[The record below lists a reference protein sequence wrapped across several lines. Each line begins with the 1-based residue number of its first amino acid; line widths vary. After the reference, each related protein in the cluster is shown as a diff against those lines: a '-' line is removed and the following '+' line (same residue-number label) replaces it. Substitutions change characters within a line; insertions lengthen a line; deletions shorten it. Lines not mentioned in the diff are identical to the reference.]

1 MTTYTRFAIPV
12 NKKVGGIGNQVARKP
27 KKIELRPIDHHKMGY
42 ARVSTSDQ
50 DMRMQ
55 RDALIAAGVD
65 PRDIFEEKVSGASL
79 AKRREFAAMM
89 KDCRA
94 GDIVYV
100 WKLDRLARNAID
112 LYQTAKAI
120 EEKGATL
127 VVLTMPGM
135 DTSTPVGRAMFGML
149 AVFAEFERAIAHE
162 RTMAG
167 LAAARAAGRVG
178 GRKPEHTLEQLEEAA
193 KLGTKPGARSIGMT
207 PSGFIKALA
216 RERARALEDQNVK
229 S

>member
-1 MTTYTRFAIPV
+1 
-12 NKKVGGIGNQVARKP
+12 
-27 KKIELRPIDHHKMGY
+27 MGY

-50 DMRMQ
+50 DLRMQ

-65 PRDIFEEKVSGASL
+65 PRDIFEETASGASL
-79 AKRREFAAMM
+79 AKRREFHAMM

-112 LYQTAKAI
+112 LYETARQI
-120 EEKGATL
+120 EERGATL

-135 DTSTPVGRAMFGML
+135 DTSSPVGKALFGML
-149 AVFAEFERAIAHE
+149 AVFAEFERAIAYE

-167 LAAARAAGRVG
+167 LAAARERGKWG
-178 GRKPEHTLEQLEEAA
+178 GRRSQFTDQQVLELQHLPTKAAARQL
-193 KLGTKPGARSIGMT
+193 GMT
-207 PSGFIKALA
+207 PAGYSKRLAKALA
-216 RERARALEDQNVK
+216 NAAKGTPDAREEMEEQANAG
-229 S
+229 

>member
-1 MTTYTRFAIPV
+1 
-12 NKKVGGIGNQVARKP
+12 
-27 KKIELRPIDHHKMGY
+27 
-42 ARVSTSDQ
+42 
-50 DMRMQ
+50 MQ

-65 PRDIFEEKVSGASL
+65 PRDIFEEKASGASM
-79 AKRREFAAMM
+79 AKRRELQALL

-112 LYQTAKAI
+112 LYHTAKAI
-120 EEKGATL
+120 EDRGATL

-135 DTSTPVGRAMFGML
+135 DTSSPVGRAMFGML

-167 LAAARAAGRVG
+167 LQAAKARGKGPGRVSKISDEAVLATQHLSTREG
-178 GRKPEHTLEQLEEAA
+178 AA
-193 KLGTKPGARSIGMT
+193 KVGLTVQGYTKR
-207 PSGFIKALA
+207 L
-216 RERARALEDQNVK
+216 ARALENAAKGKPDA
-229 S
+229 SS

>member
-1 MTTYTRFAIPV
+1 MTVAGKRLLKAAKSARAAVKPEPV
-12 NKKVGGIGNQVARKP
+12 
-27 KKIELRPIDHHKMGY
+27 EHHKMGY

-50 DMRMQ
+50 DMRLQ

-79 AKRREFAAMM
+79 AKRREFQAMM
-89 KDCRA
+89 KDCRE

-100 WKLDRLARNAID
+100 WKLDRLARNAVD

-120 EEKGATL
+120 EERGATL

-135 DTSTPVGRAMFGML
+135 DTSTPVGKAMFGML

-167 LAAARAAGRVG
+167 LEAARKAGRVG
-178 GRKPEHTLEQLEEAA
+178 GRKPLYTLAELEKAA
-193 KLGTKPGARSIGMT
+193 ELGTKPGARSLKMT
-207 PSGFIKALA
+207 PSGFLKAIE
-216 RERARALEDQNVK
+216 RERARAMENQNE
-229 S
+229 